1 MFYRGEL
8 ETTRLAG
15 LRRMDEVPV
24 GV

>member
-8 ETTRLAG
+8 ETTRLAP
-15 LRRMDEVPV
+15 LREAELAHA

>member
-15 LRRMDEVPV
+15 LREREMAALA
-24 GV
+24 